1 VYRCAPTGL
10 AGANQGHHSG
20 DGGDGSWGGD
30 AGADKAGTKCV
41 GAPDDIGIWKELLD
55 AAVSLNINII

>member
-1 VYRCAPTGL
+1 MK
-10 AGANQGHHSG
+10 QGHHSG
-20 DGGDGSWGGD
+20 DAGDGSWGGD

-55 AAVSLNINII
+55 AAVSSNII